1 MFAASCRE
9 RAREPARKRAR
20 GGALT
25 ALSALAGAALL
36 AACTVGPDYQRPQ
49 AEVPPDWHTD
59 SFWRVAAPSHA
70 PIAPDWWT
78 SFADPTL
85 TSLEAEALAQNQTLV
100 AASAHY
106 EQARATL
113 ANLSAQRVPEVDLGA
128 SGSRFRISHDRP
140 LTNYATPTLSTVQNN
155 IQLGPTISYDTDLFG
170 RIRREVEGAKA
181 SAEQSA
187 DDLANARLVLTTDL
201 ASDYFSL
208 RELDAEIDV
217 LNQSVKLQQKALD
230 YVSSEHDL
238 GAVSGLDVLQQKSQL
253 DATRVQAQL
262 LLNQRAQYEHA
273 IAALVGV
280 PAPQFAIE
288 PKVVDIKAPAIPLGV
303 PSDVLQRRPD
313 VASAERAMA
322 AANAQIGVAKA
333 AFFPSLTLTPGIGW
347 ESTEFANLLTA
358 PTLMWT
364 LGATVGQVLFDG
376 GRRAANVKYAS
387 AGYKATEANYRQTV
401 LSAFQQVQ
409 DGITGLSV
417 LDGAAKQSSEAVE
430 DAQRLL
436 SLANDRYSG
445 GLVAYLNVID
455 AQQSLL
461 TSERQDVQIHGQ
473 QLTVSVALVKALG
486 GGWDAGGTGAAGGT
500 DGAGS
505 SGANGNGNGGSH
517 DGRSGGAQAAN
528 ATNAANVTNVAN
540 LPASA
545 QPQRT
550 PAPAR

>member
-1 MFAASCRE
+1 MRFTGSYRS
-9 RAREPARKRAR
+9 RTR
-20 GGALT
+20 GTVFTALT
-25 ALSALAGAALL
+25 ACAGAALL

-49 AEVPPDWHTD
+49 AEVPPEWHTD

-78 SFADPTL
+78 GFADPTL
-85 TSLEAEALAQNQTLV
+85 ATLETQALAQNQTLA

-106 EQARATL
+106 EQAKATL
-113 ANLSAQRVPEVDLGA
+113 ANTSAQRVPEVDFNA
-128 SGSRFRISHDRP
+128 QASRFRISHDRP
-140 LTNYATPTLSTVQNN
+140 LTNYATPTQSTVQNN

-170 RIRREVEGAKA
+170 RIRRQVEGAQA

-201 ASDYFSL
+201 ATDYFSL
-208 RELDAEIDV
+208 RELDNEIDV

-230 YVSSEHDL
+230 YVNTEHDL
-238 GAVSGLDVLQQKSQL
+238 GSVSGLDVLQQKSQL
-253 DATRVQAQL
+253 DSTRVQAQL
-262 LLNQRAQYEHA
+262 LLNQRAQFEHA

-288 PKVVDIKAPAIPLGV
+288 PKVLDIKPPTVPLGV

-364 LGATVGQVLFDG
+364 LGATVGQVIFDG
-376 GRRAANVKYAS
+376 GRRAANVKFAS
-387 AGYKATEANYRQTV
+387 EGYKATEANYRQTV
-401 LSAFQQVQ
+401 LGAFQQVQ

-417 LDGAAKQSSEAVE
+417 LDGAAKQSREAVE

-455 AQQSLL
+455 AQESLL
-461 TSERQDVQIHGQ
+461 TSERTDVQIHGQ
-473 QLTVSVALVKALG
+473 QLTLSVALVKALG
-486 GGWDAGGTGAAGGT
+486 GGWD
-500 DGAGS
+500 
-505 SGANGNGNGGSH
+505 
-517 DGRSGGAQAAN
+517 GGAQGGAMAAN
-528 ATNAANVTNVAN
+528 EANAASATANVA
-540 LPASA
+540 SA
-545 QPQRT
+545 TAMPQQT
-550 PAPAR
+550 QTGGAQKETLAPAR

>member
-1 MFAASCRE
+1 MKFAGPR
-9 RAREPARKRAR
+9 R
-20 GGALT
+20 ALT
-25 ALSALAGAALL
+25 AIASVAGVTLL

-49 AEVPPDWHTD
+49 AEVPPTWRTD
-59 SFWRVAAPSHA
+59 SYWRVAAPSHA
-70 PIAPDWWT
+70 PISPDWW
-78 SFADPTL
+78 SAFGDPMLATL
-85 TSLEAEALAQNQTLV
+85 ETQALAQNQTLV

-113 ANLSAQRVPEVDLGA
+113 ANTSAQRVPEVDFGA
-128 SGSRFRISHDRP
+128 TASRFRISQNRP
-140 LTNYATPTLSTVQNN
+140 LTNYATPTQSTVQNSV
-155 IQLGPTISYDTDLFG
+155 QLGPTINYDTDLFG
-170 RIRREVEGAKA
+170 RIRREVEGATA

-201 ASDYFSL
+201 ATDYFSL

-230 YVSSEHDL
+230 YVTSEHDL
-238 GAVSGLDVLQQKSQL
+238 GSVSGLEVLQQKSLL
-253 DATRVQAQL
+253 DSTQVQAQL
-262 LLNQRAQYEHA
+262 LLNQRAQFEHA

-288 PKVVDIKAPAIPLGV
+288 PKVLDAKAPAIPLGV

-313 VASAERAMA
+313 IASAERAMA

-347 ESTEFANLLTA
+347 ESTQFASLLSA

-376 GRRAANVKYAS
+376 GRRAANVKFAS
-387 AGYKATEANYRQTV
+387 EGYQATEATYRQTV
-401 LSAFQQVQ
+401 LDAFQQVQ

-417 LDGAAKQSSEAVE
+417 LDGAAKQSHEAVG

-436 SLANDRYSG
+436 SLATDRYSG
-445 GLVAYLNVID
+445 GLVAYLDVIT

-461 TSERQDVQIHGQ
+461 NSERQDVQIHGQ
-473 QLTVSVALVKALG
+473 QMTLSVALVKALG
-486 GGWDAGGTGAAGGT
+486 GGWEAGADLAGM
-500 DGAGS
+500 
-505 SGANGNGNGGSH
+505 SH
-517 DGRSGGAQAAN
+517 DARDD
-528 ATNAANVTNVAN
+528 
-540 LPASA
+540 A
-545 QPQRT
+545 QPAAQEAM
-550 PAPAR
+550 APAR